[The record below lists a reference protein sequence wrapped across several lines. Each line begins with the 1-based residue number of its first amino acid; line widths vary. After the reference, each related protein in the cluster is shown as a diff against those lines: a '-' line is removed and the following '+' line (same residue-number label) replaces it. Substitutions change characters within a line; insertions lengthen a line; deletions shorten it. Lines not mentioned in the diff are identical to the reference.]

1 MEKNDFIEQIKKMI
15 DVKVKSLDENVV
27 LSPSYIDN
35 LFSQIKSEIPI
46 IAPIL
51 GLPSIDDI
59 SLKSY
64 FDSAKKEYLSLNP
77 IDIDPISSLNKKN
90 KESWLTSSRV
100 KDMGWNYTERYLRHL
115 KKTGRSQVIIDE
127 TKQSSL
133 EIMGKLG
140 DPSSKD
146 AFYIKGLV
154 VGEVQSG
161 KTGNFNAVIN
171 RAVDCGYEL
180 IIVLSGIMDD
190 LRIQTQQRIESDV
203 IGEGVSDNDSQK
215 KGAKGV
221 GKITRFG
228 RRRGSNIEQVNSI
241 TSVKSDFRK
250 SLADADFSLEPI
262 NILVCK
268 KNVGVLKNLII
279 WLHDYLDQ
287 DKEKHNISFLII
299 DDEAD
304 NASLNNEGVKGKEYA
319 SKINLYIRTLLH
331 LFHKKSYLGYTA
343 TPFANVLQD
352 RNEKPENEVIIK
364 YRVKGDE
371 FEKSLSQV
379 DNIFPDDFIC
389 LLNPPSNYVGAKLI
403 FETTSVIENKAEGL
417 KIPLI
422 EAVNDYVSEFPSRVF
437 DSEDPY
443 GVTLYSNKKEW
454 EDKRGPFSDSYF
466 SSYSEYRANTR
477 ASKAFDDFPKKLPQS
492 LKEAVMCFILAV
504 AIREKR
510 KPEMMLSALYQPHNT
525 MLIHISRFTL
535 WQNKTSELLE
545 EYLSQI
551 SLAILNDNPGSSNS
565 IYFEIEKTW
574 YKYYATIVES
584 IKSYLPPKYV
594 DEFMTPMVFGSV
606 KKHLPEAVKD
616 IEVKAINS
624 ITKYKLE
631 YLKSKPKKIIAIGG
645 NRLSRGFTLEG
656 LTVNYFIRNTNYSDT
671 LLQMGRWFGYRPGY
685 LDCCKIF
692 TTYESI
698 DKFNATTKCIE
709 ELEHEFKKMARKP
722 STPEKFVLRVKKHPG
737 TLKITRPSI
746 LNKKNTVDVKWSYQ
760 DQLEMTTLFDI
771 SKQKIELVWDT
782 FKSYTAPKLR
792 HDPDLPKGFLS
803 YKATGREVIELLE
816 KENNFSSDDVITMV
830 KFIELCNAKK
840 MLLNWSVVLKTTG
853 SSTSIAGKGILEP
866 IESGLI
872 ENVNLSIRRGP
883 KSQQIYR
890 DKFLNKHQFSAT
902 GKNANIISSSKDL
915 SIRLSQSSIQEAEN
929 IFYDEKIQEIQKKDP
944 SISREAARKTIKT
957 IPERVYREKMGE
969 DEAVLIIY
977 LFDSHYSFNCE
988 KGKKEDDSDFNKYVK
1003 DNHINLDIPLVG
1015 YAIGFPPIENDP
1027 GGIYTRGDYDIK
1039 EDEPFD
1045 EEYSN
1050 EDSPLPSDSNEVNN

>member
-35 LFSQIKSEIPI
+35 LFSQIKSEISI
-46 IAPIL
+46 ISPIL

-77 IDIDPISSLNKKN
+77 IDIDPISSLNKKDN
-90 KESWLTSSRV
+90 ESWLTSTRA
-100 KDMGWNYTERYLRHL
+100 KIIGWNYTERYLRHL
-115 KKTGRSQVIIDE
+115 EKTGRSQAIIDE

-140 DPSSKD
+140 DPSSKE

-241 TSVKSDFRK
+241 TSVKSDFKK

-304 NASLNNEGVKGKEYA
+304 NASLNNEGAKGKEYA
-319 SKINLYIRTLLH
+319 SKINGHIRALLQ

-352 RNEKPENEVIIK
+352 RNLQPEKEWKIQYK
-364 YRVKGDE
+364 LKGE
-371 FEKSLSQV
+371 KQEKSLSQV

-389 LLNPPSNYVGAKLI
+389 LLNPPSNYVGAKQI

-422 EAVNDYVSEFPSRVF
+422 EPIDDYVSEFPSRVF

-443 GVTLYSNKKEW
+443 GVTHYANKKEW
-454 EDKRGPFSDSYF
+454 EDKSGSLADSYF
-466 SSYSEYRANTR
+466 SSYSEYSANTR
-477 ASKAFDDFPKKLPQS
+477 ASKAFDDFPKKLPES
-492 LKEAVMCFILAV
+492 LKEAVICFILSV

-510 KPEMMLSALYQPHNT
+510 KPEMMHSALYQPHHT
-525 MLIHISRFTL
+525 MLVHISRFTL
-535 WQNKTSELLE
+535 WQNKTSMLVDA
-545 EYLSQI
+545 YLSQI
-551 SLAILNDNPGSSNS
+551 SLALLNDNPSASNS
-565 IYFEIEKTW
+565 IYFEVEKIW

-584 IKSYLPPKYV
+584 IRSYLPPKYV
-594 DEFMTPMVFGSV
+594 DEFMTPMVFDSV

-631 YLKSKPKKIIAIGG
+631 YLKSKPTKIIAIGG

-685 LDCCKIF
+685 LDCCKLF

-709 ELEHEFKKMARKP
+709 ELEQEFKKMARLPPPLSSP
-722 STPEKFVLRVKKHPG
+722 SKFVLRVKKHPG

-746 LNKKNTVDVKWSYQ
+746 LKKTVDVKWSYQ

-771 SKQKIELVWDT
+771 SKQKMELVWNT
-782 FKSYTAPKLR
+782 FKSYTAPKLIQ
-792 HDPDLPKGFLS
+792 DPDLPKGFLS
-803 YKATGREVIELLE
+803 YKATGKEVIELLQ
-816 KENNFSSDDVITMV
+816 KENNFSLDDVDTMTR
-830 KFIELCNAKK
+830 FIELCNAKQ

-853 SSTSIAGKGILEP
+853 SATSIAGKGLLAP
-866 IESGLI
+866 SESGLM
-872 ENVNLSIRRGP
+872 EKVNLSIRRGP
-883 KSQQIYR
+883 KEKSIYR
-890 DKFLNKHQFSAT
+890 DEFIDRHQFRAT

-915 SIRLSQSSIQEAEN
+915 SIRLSQSTIQQAEN
-929 IFYDEKIQEIQKKDP
+929 IFHDEKTQEIQKRDP

-988 KGKKEDDSDFNKYVK
+988 KGKDEDLEFVKYVK
-1003 DNHINLDIPLVG
+1003 DNDINLDIPLVG

-1050 EDSPLPSDSNEVNN
+1050 EDSPLPSDNNEVNN